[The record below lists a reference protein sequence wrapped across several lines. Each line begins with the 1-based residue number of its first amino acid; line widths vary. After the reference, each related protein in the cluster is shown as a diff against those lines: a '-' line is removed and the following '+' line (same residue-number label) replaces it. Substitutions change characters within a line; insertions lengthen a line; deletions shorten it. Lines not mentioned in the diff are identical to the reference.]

1 MRLSRAPGV
10 TVPITL
16 LALSLLAAGCADQTE
31 PTSGSAASETT
42 SESEATDEPSETPT
56 SATATTSATASGT
69 PTSAAPSSK
78 APGGSDNSANSTE
91 STDSTDTAALLLP
104 PGEVG
109 KLNREWRWTTGND
122 SDTEPERLVA
132 CHRAALGDL
141 GAQQVAVREY
151 TSDLDANTS
160 AFHLVAAVPD
170 AKTGKRLYAVLESW
184 HSDCARR
191 LEAQKRGDDGVKVS
205 DLERLDTEAAAA
217 ATYVVIQPTATGAAL
232 IENVGIARDR
242 DVVTVTVFKLEGED
256 FNYPRGRTPA
266 AVTLRNAAALGAAR

>member
-78 APGGSDNSANSTE
+78 APGGSGNSTE

>member
-31 PTSGSAASETT
+31 PTSGSAASEAT

-78 APGGSDNSANSTE
+78 APGGSGNSTE